1 MKRFV
6 AGLLMS
12 IMVLGSAM
20 TVSAQVQNF
29 DGVMF
34 DPEYYANMNPDVLA
48 AVGYNPELLFA
59 HYVNF
64 GAAEGRA
71 AFDPADLDDEMVDD
85 TVSFEDMVANLV
97 CLNTPAPVVPGVT
110 PRIPIKP
117 LPEDCTLERGLG
129 VSVITFE
136 IFDVVDPQAVLLEW
150 GWIDNRL
157 DEEEIMDVTN
167 SIFETADFIRG
178 DKYTDIR
185 ITKVEWNTPT
195 QYTFYFTNS
204 YNGQKATS
212 AFVIDFDKNMHPVN
226 VWQLVAPKWVPA
238 V

>member
-1 MKRFV
+1 MKKLL

-12 IMVLGSAM
+12 IMVLGSTM
-20 TVSAQVQNF
+20 TVSAQVQNI

-71 AFDPADLDDEMVDD
+71 AFDPADLDAEIVDD
-85 TVSFEDMVANLV
+85 TVSFEDILANLV
-97 CLNTPAPVVPGVT
+97 CLNTPASIVPGVT

-117 LPEDCTLERGLG
+117 LPDFTTLEREFA
-129 VSVITFE
+129 VAYITFSM
-136 IFDVVDPQAVLLEW
+136 IGVVDPQAELLEW
-150 GWIDNRL
+150 GWINNRL
-157 DEEEIMDVTN
+157 DEEEIMEVTN
-167 SIFETADFIRG
+167 SIFDTADFSRG
-178 DKYTDIR
+178 EIYTDIR